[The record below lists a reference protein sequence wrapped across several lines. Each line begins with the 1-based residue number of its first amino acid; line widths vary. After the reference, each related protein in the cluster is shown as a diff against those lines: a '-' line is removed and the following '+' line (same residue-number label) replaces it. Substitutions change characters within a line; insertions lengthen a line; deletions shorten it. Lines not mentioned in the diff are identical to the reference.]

1 MRTMTR
7 MFPPDSRGDDDMGFG
22 NPELDE
28 SRCADRGIWALAAVE
43 EAPGATAMLALLR
56 VLAGP
61 VPRPDEL
68 GCRFCWRGR
77 ASKYR
82 S

>member
-1 MRTMTR
+1 MRTTTR

-28 SRCADRGIWALAAVE
+28 SRCAVRGKWALADVDV
-43 EAPGATAMLALLR
+43 APGGTAMLALLR
-56 VLAGP
+56 VCVGP
-61 VPRPDEL
+61 VSRPDEL
-68 GCRFCWRGR
+68 GWSCCCRGR